1 MGSKKTHQGAERVY
15 VAAEKWIDCALRNDD
30 SLFTPGKPI
39 WSRDC
44 LAELRDRYLERPDVG
59 EGGFYQK
66 LETQLGGCSAGAYQL
81 MAEVLYVHLLFIS
94 EGGMLGDTK
103 KKRVEQVLDWGAPLS
118 AVPGDLVNGLSPGL
132 GGPGRRFF
140 SDRPFLVG
148 FIIEFVDQWKKLE
161 HCEWDRLLDDPWAF
175 KEFVSKIDLRG
186 ELFKEKPTAHRAQL
200 PALLH
205 LVFPDQFEGMVSIK
219 HKQDIAQNPAYTDYI
234 NDPTDDVDCKIA
246 QVRAGL
252 ERRFG
257 RDFDFY
263 EKDVQFEW
271 DSTLRNWDEYV
282 KRAKEYIDRGTLE
295 TDETGYKKNIAE
307 RLAAARNAVLNNAVE
322 WADLVKSGVS
332 GNIIHSV
339 QQTKFRDWLDSS
351 PQDARRAL
359 EALWTPVDINVADR
373 IREFC
378 KQFPNTEVS
387 GPGTRMNI
395 VSQLLMGVD
404 AEMYPPFMVTK
415 FDGAYVR
422 TGYDA
427 PESDGDEATLY
438 THALGFLDRFIE
450 EANQRDVE
458 LQNRLVAQS
467 VMWQIQGDTPDDQF
481 EEDDPEDVPE
491 QDLTKLVEET
501 YLTPDFIENIQ
512 RLLNDKKQVIFQGP
526 PGTGKTYVAREM
538 AKHLAGSKD
547 RITFVQFHP
556 SYAYEDFVRGFR
568 PKTLENAQPGYE
580 LVDGP
585 LLLAAKR
592 AQDDADENARHF
604 LVIDEINRGNI
615 AKVFGELYFLLEYR
629 DEGIRLQYQREDEAD
644 FSLPSNLYII
654 GTMNTAD
661 RSIALVDLALRRRFY
676 FVEFH
681 PDVEP
686 VKGVLRRWL
695 EAKDMSNMSWIA
707 DVVEKANEMLSDDRH
722 AAIGPSYFMR
732 PGLDDDAVERIW
744 NHSVLPY
751 IEERLFGRDE
761 VSKEFDLD
769 KLKRDARTS
778 DDTADV
784 ETVPNSENGAPT
796 DATA

>member
-1 MGSKKTHQGAERVY
+1 MGSRKAHEGVERVY
-15 VAAEKWIDCALRNDD
+15 VAAEKWIDRALRNDD

-44 LAELRDRYLERPDVG
+44 LAELRDRFLERPNVG
-59 EGGFYQK
+59 EGNFYEK
-66 LETQLGGCSAGAYQL
+66 LKTQLEGCSPEAYQL
-81 MAEVLYVHLLFIS
+81 MAEALYVHFLFIS
-94 EGGMLGDTK
+94 EDRMHGDTK
-103 KKRVEQVLDWGAPLS
+103 KKQAERVLGWGAPLS
-118 AVPGDLVNGLSPGL
+118 TLPSDLVNGLSPGL
-132 GGPGRRFF
+132 GGPGQQFF
-140 SDRPFLVG
+140 SARPFHVG
-148 FIIEFVDQWKKLE
+148 FIIEFVDQWKKLTE
-161 HCEWDRLLDDPWAF
+161 DERNRLLDDPCAF
-175 KEFVSKIDLRG
+175 KDFVSGIDLQR
-186 ELFKEKPTAHRAQL
+186 ELFRERPTAHRPQL
-200 PALLH
+200 QALLH
-205 LVFPDQFEGMVSIK
+205 LVFPDTFEGVASVG
-219 HKQDIAQNPAYTDYI
+219 HKEAIAKSPAYVSYI
-234 NDPTDDVDCKIA
+234 NDPTDDFDCKIA

-307 RLAAARNAVLNNAVE
+307 RLAAARNAVLNNAIE

-339 QQTKFRDWLDSS
+339 QQTKFRDWLDNS

-359 EALWTPVDINVADR
+359 EALWTRVDINVADR

-415 FDGAYVR
+415 FGGAYVR

-501 YLTPDFIENIQ
+501 YLTLEFIENIQ
-512 RLLNDKKQVIFQGP
+512 TLLEDKKQVIFQGP
-526 PGTGKTYVAREM
+526 PGTGKTYVARDM

-568 PKTLENAQPGYE
+568 PKTFENGQPGYE

-604 LVIDEINRGNI
+604 LVIDEINRGNL

-629 DEGIRLQYQREDEAD
+629 DEAISLQYRQDGETD
-644 FSLPSNLYII
+644 FSLPPNLYII

-676 FVEFH
+676 FVGFH
-681 PDVEP
+681 PDEEP
-686 VKGVLRRWL
+686 VKVVLRRWL
-695 EAKDMSNMSWIA
+695 EANGKSDLTWVA
-707 DVVEKANEMLSDDRH
+707 DVVERANELLEEDRH
-722 AAIGPSYFMR
+722 AAIGPSYFMK
-732 PGLDDDAVERIW
+732 PDLDETMVARIW
-744 NHSVLPY
+744 KHGVLPY
-751 IEERLFGRDE
+751 IEERRFGGEE
-761 VSKEFDLD
+761 VSEEFGLE
-769 KLKRDARTS
+769 KLRTEMRSSGNLADS
-778 DDTADV
+778 DGDGT
-784 ETVPNSENGAPT
+784 NENDIAGEAS
-796 DATA
+796 D

>member
-44 LAELRDRYLERPDVG
+44 LVELRDRFLERPDVG
-59 EGGFYQK
+59 EGNFYQK
-66 LETQLGGCSAGAYQL
+66 LETQLEGCSAGAYQL

-94 EGGMLGDTK
+94 KGGMRGDTK
-103 KKRVEQVLDWGAPLS
+103 KEGVEQVLGWGAPLS
-118 AVPGDLVNGLSPGL
+118 TVPGDLVNALSPGL
-132 GGPGRRFF
+132 GGVGQRFF
-140 SDRPFLVG
+140 SARPFHVG

-161 HCEWDRLLDDPWAF
+161 QNEWNRLLDDPWAF
-175 KEFVSKIDLRG
+175 KDFVSGIDLQR
-186 ELFKEKPTAHRAQL
+186 ELFREQPTAHIAQL
-200 PALLH
+200 QALLH
-205 LVFPDQFEGMVSIK
+205 LVFPDTFEGMVSIG
-219 HKQDIAQNPAYTDYI
+219 HKQDIAKTPAYASYI
-234 NDPTDDVDCKIA
+234 NDSTDDFDCKIA

-295 TDETGYKKNIAE
+295 ADETGYKKNIAE
-307 RLAAARNAVLNNAVE
+307 RLAAARNAVLNNAIE
-322 WADLVKSGVS
+322 WTDLVKSGVS

-359 EALWTPVDINVADR
+359 EALWTRVDINVADR

-415 FDGAYVR
+415 FGGAYVR

-501 YLTPDFIENIQ
+501 YLTLEFIENIQ
-512 RLLNDKKQVIFQGP
+512 TLLEDKKQVIFQGP
-526 PGTGKTYVAREM
+526 PGTGKTYVARDM

-568 PKTLENAQPGYE
+568 PKTLENGQPGYE

-604 LVIDEINRGNI
+604 LVIDEINRGNLG
-615 AKVFGELYFLLEYR
+615 KVFGELYFLLEYR
-629 DEGIRLQYQREDEAD
+629 DEAISLQYRQDGETD

-732 PGLDDDAVERIW
+732 DALDKNAVERIW
-744 NHSVLPY
+744 KHSVLPY
-751 IEERLFGRDE
+751 IEERLFGGEE
-761 VSKEFDLD
+761 VSQEFDLD
-769 KLKRDARTS
+769 KLKKDARS
-778 DDTADV
+778 SGGSADAV
-784 ETVPNSENGAPT
+784 TVTNNENGIPT
-796 DATA
+796 DASA